1 MTIRKRIN
9 KLQGFCIEDLSVGMS
24 RVYQK
29 TVKNNDVLLFAK
41 VSGDNNPVHLDRK
54 FARGTIFKGKIV
66 HGFLTASFI
75 SATIGT
81 KLPGPGSIYVSQT
94 LKFLAPVRVGDKP
107 KTRVSI
113 TDINLRK
120 NLVTL
125 KCVCSVGTKEVLIGS
140 AVIWVPSRLVMS
152 KKQMLMLME
161 LA

>member
-81 KLPGPGSIYVSQT
+81 KLPGPGSIYVLS
-94 LKFLAPVRVGDKP
+94 
-107 KTRVSI
+107 
-113 TDINLRK
+113 
-120 NLVTL
+120 
-125 KCVCSVGTKEVLIGS
+125 LIH
-140 AVIWVPSRLVMS
+140 I
-152 KKQMLMLME
+152 
-161 LA
+161 